1 MISPRAIS
9 GRIGAVVFLCACFCL
24 TDCRSP
30 AAALDWKAL
39 HERAETLDI
48 PAAKRAY
55 GASASPEDRY
65 VLALVYLAGHKNAEA
80 GGIFDELLAGSPGAV
95 EFRWGK
101 AEVLRRGR
109 QAAKSR
115 KMLEEILKAEPY
127 FAPAYNSLAYIKHAS
142 ADFPGSVALAQKV
155 IAMGRDKVDRADYA
169 KAYLMAAGGKGMIA
183 HYGGPLSKVLNGSAV
198 FPLLKKAESLRPDCP
213 EVLFGLGN
221 FYFLAPVVAG
231 GNKKKALDYFE
242 RAVRRDPLLAD
253 AYVRIAQTYRALGDK
268 GKYEEYL
275 SRALSIEP
283 DNILASDERSG
294 RCRFICISPDK

>member
-1 MISPRAIS
+1 MIRLKAIS

-80 GGIFDELLAGSPGAV
+80 DGIFDELLAGSPGAV

-101 AEVLRRGR
+101 AEVLRRGH
-109 QAAKSR
+109 QADKSR
-115 KMLEEILKAEPY
+115 KMLEEILKAEPH
-127 FAPAYNSLAYIKHAS
+127 FAPAYNSLAYIRHAS